1 MVRKEASLTKD
12 VGLKVKTYVLS
23 FGGKGLYM
31 MSCLTGPHPHNLYWQ
46 YLLLCKLDIWWNVK
60 GMIHRKMDFFCM

>member
-31 MSCLTGPHPHNLYWQ
+31 MSCLTGPHPHNLY
-46 YLLLCKLDIWWNVK
+46 
-60 GMIHRKMDFFCM
+60 